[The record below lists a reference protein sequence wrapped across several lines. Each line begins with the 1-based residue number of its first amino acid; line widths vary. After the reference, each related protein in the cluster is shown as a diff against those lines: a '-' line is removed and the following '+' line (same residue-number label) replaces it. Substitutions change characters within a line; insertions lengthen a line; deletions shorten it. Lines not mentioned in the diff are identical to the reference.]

1 MLSSVSKLLWSCYG
15 DKSSTPTAVVFTY
28 NCRANTKI
36 FVLLWELLGTGN
48 GLCVKVHKC
57 TDRPAPL
64 VHSLD
69 EFASLGVCVL
79 TMAYR
84 RMVNMWVEI
93 PAVWT

>member
-48 GLCVKVHKC
+48 GLCVKVH
-57 TDRPAPL
+57 
-64 VHSLD
+64 
-69 EFASLGVCVL
+69 
-79 TMAYR
+79 
-84 RMVNMWVEI
+84 
-93 PAVWT
+93 